1 MLDILDAH
9 PSVGAWKCDPMTIS
23 EIDAHPDADRIW
35 ATIHAIRGTRDI
47 AYEEGYEA
55 AESDAGD
62 AKDDGYKEGREECA
76 KELRNLL
83 DDLVDALTPKVEA
96 ALELLEVEW
105 S

>member
-1 MLDILDAH
+1 MLDVLDAH
-9 PSVGAWKCDPMTIS
+9 PSVGSWKCDPMTIS

-35 ATIHAIRGTRDI
+35 ATIHAISGTRDS

-55 AESDAGD
+55 AESDAED

-96 ALELLEVEW
+96 ALELLADEW